1 MAARKIWLDC
11 MLYFLLLAAMLLPW
25 VLVFSDITPSDV
37 NTSVEANHVLIEA
50 NQQLIK
56 SNTLLLE
63 QIQREHDS
71 Q

>member
-11 MLYFLLLAAMLLPW
+11 MLYFLLVVAMGLPW
-25 VLVFSDITPSDV
+25 LLVFANITPSDV
-37 NTSVEANHVLIEA
+37 NRSVESNHVLIEA
-50 NQQLIK
+50 NQQLIR

-63 QIQREHDS
+63 KIQSSHDS